1 MPYKEAKP
9 KKEVAPDAFVW
20 VRSIYGKGP
29 DAKKR
34 YAHIPKEGVNDVIK
48 EWQAK
53 QPEHPREVAS
63 PSTITECPRVIWLL
77 NHGAQPTNEM
87 TWAVKQRMMLG
98 RLAENLFAQ
107 QFADEAWLIHHWQD
121 DPGMEVEKFKMGEG
135 NDLLQGVPDY
145 LLELDT
151 DGTGLNCKVAVSDC
165 KTSRSD
171 SFGYIGF
178 SEDEIFEDW
187 GWYKYRIQ
195 VTAYFMLC
203 LANEQWFID
212 RDYPLPTVCHLFSYA
227 LDDGVVRREI
237 TWTPTQEDI
246 ETVKRLTRRFNQA
259 VASPTMPKCT
269 CEESFDNF
277 AVKFC
282 KFGQVEAGNKVADT
296 CCGDDLINL
305 IKEKE

>member
-1 MPYKEAKP
+1 MYKEAKP
-9 KKEVAPDAFVW
+9 KKEIAPDAFVW

-34 YAHIPKEGVNDVIK
+34 YAHIPKEGVNNVIK
-48 EWQAK
+48 EWQDK

-87 TWAVKQRMMLG
+87 TWAVKQRLMLG
-98 RLAENLFAQ
+98 RLAENLFAE
-107 QFADEAWLIHHWQD
+107 QFADQGMLIKHWKD
-121 DPGMEVEKFKMGEG
+121 DPGDEVSKLHMGTG
-135 NDLLQGVPDY
+135 DDLIQGVPDY
-145 LLELDT
+145 ILQLGD
-151 DGTGLNCKVAVSDC
+151 KVAVSDC

-178 SEDEIFEDW
+178 SEDEIFSDW

-195 VTAYFMLC
+195 TTAYFMLYNNM
-203 LANEQWFID
+203 AFVENGKV
-212 RDYPLPTVCHLFSYA
+212 LPQAEVCHLFSYA
-227 LDDGVVRREI
+227 LDDGVVRREV

-246 ETVKRLTRRFNQA
+246 ATVKRLTRRYNQA
-259 VASPTMPKCT
+259 VASPTMPECT
-269 CEESFDNF
+269 CHESFDNF

-282 KFGQVEAGNKVADT
+282 KFGQVETGSKVAET
-296 CCGDDLINL
+296 CCNDDLIKL
-305 IKEKE
+305 IKESEDV

>member
-9 KKEVAPDAFVW
+9 KKDVPADQFVW
-20 VRSIYGKGP
+20 VRSIFGKGP

-34 YAHIPKEGVNDVIK
+34 YAHIPKEGVNNVIK

-53 QPEHPREVAS
+53 QPDHPREVAS

-98 RLAENLFAQ
+98 RIAENLFAE
-107 QFADEAWLIHHWQD
+107 QFADQGILIKHWKD
-121 DPGMEVEKFKMGEG
+121 DPGDDVQKLKMGEG
-135 NDLLQGVPDY
+135 VDLLQGVPDY
-145 LLELDT
+145 ILQLD
-151 DGTGLNCKVAVSDC
+151 KVAVSDC

-178 SEDEIFEDW
+178 DEHEIFSDW

-195 VTAYFMLC
+195 DTAYYMLC
-203 LANEQWFID
+203 HANKEWFD
-212 RDYPLPTVCHLFSYA
+212 QYALPLPEVCHLFSYA

-237 TWTPTQEDI
+237 TWTPTAEDI
-246 ETVKRLTRRFNQA
+246 ATVKRLTRRFNMA
-259 VASPTMPKCT
+259 VASPTMPECT
-269 CEESFDNF
+269 CGESFDNS
-277 AVKFC
+277 VIKFC
-282 KFGQVEAGNKVADT
+282 KFGDVAQGSKVADT
-296 CCGDDLINL
+296 CCNDTLIDL
-305 IKEKE
+305 IKEKENV